1 MQIYSHN
8 FYFQALSRL
17 ILTMF
22 ICSVVYATNM
32 PKVDQSTKFVGQ
44 IHLYNNVV
52 NFPIPIWQQKAMLVD
67 GQCQSEGS
75 EQTSKTY
82 RKEMPGQI
90 IVEMIPK
97 NETFEN
103 WTHLFAILAYHAPK
117 TPTVKQMQNISR
129 SIFIESCKKL
139 SISDQVFTKITHK
152 ATLETYICSGLD
164 DSQEGEILVKYIGI
178 LPNGLII
185 NIYQEWKSKGL
196 QISDPKTWPISQE
209 TLKTT
214 QKEFA
219 DISIYPIPKL

>member
-1 MQIYSHN
+1 MQIHSHN
-8 FYFQALSRL
+8 YYLQVVIRL
-17 ILTMF
+17 TLTTI
-22 ICSVVYATNM
+22 ICSVVYAAKITE
-32 PKVDQSTKFVGQ
+32 VDQNTKFVGQ

-52 NFPIPIWQQKAMLVD
+52 NFPIPIWQQKAMLAN
-67 GQCQSEGS
+67 GSRQSKS
-75 EQTSKTY
+75 SDQPYKTY
-82 RKEMPGQI
+82 RKEVPGQI
-90 IVEMIPK
+90 IIEMIPK

-103 WTHLFAILAYHAPK
+103 WTHLFAILAYHVPK
-117 TPTVKQMQNISR
+117 TPTITQMQNISR

-164 DSQEGEILVKYIGI
+164 DSQEGEIMVKYIGI

-196 QISDPKTWPISQE
+196 QINDPTTWPISQE